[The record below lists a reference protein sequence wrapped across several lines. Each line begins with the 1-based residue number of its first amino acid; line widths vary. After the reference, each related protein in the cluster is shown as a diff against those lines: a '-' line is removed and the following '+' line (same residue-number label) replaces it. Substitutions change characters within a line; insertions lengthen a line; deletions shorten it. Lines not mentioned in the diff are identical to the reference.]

1 MDEMIQTPN
10 KEFDFSV
17 LNIAM
22 PTMISSGIYLTK
34 FERSKS
40 PLYIRT
46 PECKTKD
53 GFQKTKHGKIYC
65 DLLFENSESDF
76 VSWMEQLESASTK
89 LIYEKGDDW
98 FEDPLSLDDI
108 EQAFTSTLKVVK
120 SGTYYSMRVFV
131 ASHITKHVPLLK
143 IYDESEKMYSIDEV
157 NSDMRAIC
165 ILEVQGIQFSS
176 KSFHV
181 DFEMKQMMLLESSS
195 IFDNFILS
203 TASAS
208 SSSSSKQSV
217 LKSTAEHAVLKCTA
231 EQAVSNSTAESPQ
244 QEELCNEESEVCSQL
259 PEENSEEEFP
269 EIESSPAPPLP
280 EEPNVELEVQE
291 SSSNELDESESESA
305 PIADIESQPQEPENM
320 EVAVAQENIPNMQ
333 IASEEALNDDLV
345 ELSLDMFSDPKDA
358 GADRPPDICDE
369 SVEFK
374 LKKPEDV
381 YQQMYLLAKKKAKV
395 AKEEALRAFLEA
407 QKIKHTYLTKHKK
420 PKDGMEGAEE
430 RGGAFQ
436 TEGGGAFETDS
447 DSDIEEFGNYL

>member
-1 MDEMIQTPN
+1 MIQTPN

-203 TASAS
+203 TGS
-208 SSSSSKQSV
+208 SSSVSKQSV
-217 LKSTAEHAVLKCTA
+217 LKSTAEHAVLKCTAEQAVSNCTA

-244 QEELCNEESEVCSQL
+244 QEELCNEESEECSQL

-269 EIESSPAPPLP
+269 EIESLPAPPLP
-280 EEPNVELEVQE
+280 KEP
-291 SSSNELDESESESA
+291 SSNELDESKSESA
-305 PIADIESQPQEPENM
+305 VITDIESQPQEPENM
-320 EVAVAQENIPNMQ
+320 EVAVGQENIPNMQ
-333 IASEEALNDDLV
+333 IASEEVLNDDLV

-407 QKIKHTYLTKHKK
+407 QKIKHTYLTKHKE
-420 PKDGMEGAEE
+420 PKDGMQGEEE
-430 RGGAFQ
+430 RGV
-436 TEGGGAFETDS
+436 AFETEIRGALDTDS